1 MTTTTSLDYFTA
13 LVQQANDVPL
23 FEAALAI
30 AQDVYPKLDFNA
42 PQDEIDRL
50 ANTLRQRLP
59 SDASA
64 IQKLRQLNQYF
75 YQELGFAINV
85 NHYYDTDNSYL
96 HRVIAKRRGIPISLA
111 VIYMELAQ
119 QIGLPVKGVSF
130 PGHFLMKLTV
140 PSGDIMIDPSNGA
153 SLSREEL
160 EERLEP
166 YLPTEN
172 EEERAASRLSLIS
185 YLQIAHPHD
194 ILVRMLRNLKA
205 IYQQSNHWQRLLEV
219 QQRILIL
226 LPGDAVERRDRG
238 LAFAQLDCPQA
249 ALEDLEN
256 YLAQRPHASDAAAL
270 YQQAIE
276 LREACRRL
284 N

>member
-1 MTTTTSLDYFTA
+1 MTITSLEYFTS
-13 LVQQANDVPL
+13 LVQHASDVPL

-30 AQDVYPKLDFNA
+30 AQDVYPQLDFDA
-42 PQDEIDRL
+42 PQNEMDRL
-50 ANTLRQRLP
+50 ANTLRQRLAA
-59 SDASA
+59 DATA
-64 IQKLRQLNQYF
+64 IQKLRSLNHFF

-111 VIYMELAQ
+111 LIYIELAQ
-119 QIGLPVKGVSF
+119 QVGLPVQGVSF

-140 PSGDIMIDPSNGA
+140 PSGDIMIDPANGA

-166 YLPTEN
+166 YLPTSN
-172 EEERAASRLSLIS
+172 DEERAASRLSLIS
-185 YLQIAHPHD
+185 YLQVAHPHEV
-194 ILVRMLRNLKA
+194 LVRVLRNLKA
-205 IYQQSNHWQRLLEV
+205 IYQQGNHWRRLLEV

-226 LPGDAVERRDRG
+226 LPDDAVERRDRG
-238 LAFAQLDCPQA
+238 QAFAQLDCPQA
-249 ALEDLEN
+249 ALEDLEY
-256 YLAQRPHASDAAAL
+256 YLAQRPHAADAAL
-270 YQQAIE
+270 LRQQVID
-276 LREACRRL
+276 LREASRRL

>member
-1 MTTTTSLDYFTA
+1 
-13 LVQQANDVPL
+13 
-23 FEAALAI
+23 
-30 AQDVYPKLDFNA
+30 
-42 PQDEIDRL
+42 
-50 ANTLRQRLP
+50 
-59 SDASA
+59 
-64 IQKLRQLNQYF
+64 
-75 YQELGFAINV
+75 
-85 NHYYDTDNSYL
+85 
-96 HRVIAKRRGIPISLA
+96 
-111 VIYMELAQ
+111 MELAQ

-140 PSGDIMIDPSNGA
+140 PSGDIMIDPANGA

-172 EEERAASRLSLIS
+172 DEERAASRLSLIS

-194 ILVRMLRNLKA
+194 ILVRILRNLKA

-249 ALEDLEN
+249 ALDDLEH
-256 YLAQRPHASDAAAL
+256 YLAQRPLAADAAAL
-270 YQQAIE
+270 RVQVAE
-276 LREACRRL
+276 LREACKRL

>member
-1 MTTTTSLDYFTA
+1 MTITSLDYFTS

-30 AQDVYPKLDFNA
+30 AQDAYPKLDFDA
-42 PQDEIDRL
+42 PQNELDRL

-64 IQKLRQLNQYF
+64 IQKLRLLNHF
-75 YQELGFAINV
+75 FFQELGFAINV
-85 NHYYDTDNSYL
+85 NHYYDVDNSYL

-111 VIYMELAQ
+111 LVYMELAQ

-130 PGHFLMKLTV
+130 PGHFLMKLTI
-140 PSGDIMIDPSNGA
+140 PSGDIMIDPANGA

-166 YLPTEN
+166 YLPTGSDA
-172 EEERAASRLSLIS
+172 ERAASRISLIT
-185 YLQIAHPHD
+185 YLQAAHPHD

-205 IYQQSNHWQRLLEV
+205 IFQQNKQWQRLLEV
-219 QQRILIL
+219 QQRLLIL

-238 LAFAQLDCPQA
+238 QAYSQLDCPQA

-256 YLAQRPHASDAAAL
+256 YLAQRPLAADAEQL
-270 YQQAIE
+270 QQQAAE

>member
-1 MTTTTSLDYFTA
+1 
-13 LVQQANDVPL
+13 
-23 FEAALAI
+23 
-30 AQDVYPKLDFNA
+30 
-42 PQDEIDRL
+42 
-50 ANTLRQRLP
+50 
-59 SDASA
+59 
-64 IQKLRQLNQYF
+64 
-75 YQELGFAINV
+75 
-85 NHYYDTDNSYL
+85 
-96 HRVIAKRRGIPISLA
+96 
-111 VIYMELAQ
+111 
-119 QIGLPVKGVSF
+119 
-130 PGHFLMKLTV
+130 MKLTV
-140 PSGDIMIDPSNGA
+140 PSGDIMIDPASGA

-166 YLPTEN
+166 YLPTAN

-205 IYQQSNHWQRLLEV
+205 IYQQSNHWQRQLEV
-219 QQRILIL
+219 QQRLLIL

-256 YLAQRPHASDAAAL
+256 YLAQRPHAPDAAAL
-270 YQQAIE
+270 SQQALE
-276 LREACRRL
+276 LREACRRM